1 MRGRQLWVSALAIAG
16 LATGCSETPD
26 SSERLGESIVITKYS
41 PDADF
46 GAYKTFFI
54 RPEVRM
60 LSDDPDFND
69 GDECKDGK
77 SRCIDSRYADALVET
92 TVDELTKRGYQEVDD
107 PADAELGVELVY
119 LRSVTTSV
127 SCYSWWDPY
136 YWGYPGWGY
145 YPYYGTCAASTWRSG
160 TLATNLIDLSEAQE
174 NPDVGAGGAG
184 GAGGGEVI
192 NKLVSSVWFSGV
204 YGIEYDYAADN
215 VSRARDGIVEA
226 FSQSPYLDSK

>member
-54 RPEVRM
+54 RPEVRV
-60 LSDDPDFND
+60 LSDDRDDDPDTLD
-69 GDECKDGK
+69 D
-77 SRCIDSRYADALVET
+77 RYAETLIDT
-92 TVDELTKRGYQEVDD
+92 TVDELTERGYQQVDD

-174 NPDVGAGGAG
+174 NPGTDLGAGGAG
-184 GAGGGEVI
+184 GAGNGDVV
-192 NKLVSSVWFSGV
+192 NKLLSSVWFSGV
-204 YGIEYDYAADN
+204 YGIEYDYTADN
-215 VSRARDGIVEA
+215 VARARDGIVEA
-226 FSQSPYLDSK
+226 FGQSPYLGSE